1 MGLYLG
7 AALLLFLLLPNQM
20 YVYDLHCLSTDRDRP
35 IEIIDFLSSD
45 LLHKSMMLKC
55 KRDCFICHTL
65 VI

>member
-35 IEIIDFLSSD
+35 KILYKRIGRDNWFLSNQSEYSLFAAFI
-45 LLHKSMMLKC
+45 LL
-55 KRDCFICHTL
+55 
-65 VI
+65 